1 MVFEILRNVI
11 GIATIVLVITATVS
25 SVIFVSIELS
35 NFVKDKGRR

>member
-1 MVFEILRNVI
+1 MVFDILRDVI
-11 GIATIVLVITATVS
+11 GVACIVLVITATIS